1 MVEAEKNNLPL
12 FFLVAGEASGDY
24 LGADLMRGLKKKTGG
39 RVRFA
44 GVGGPRMVAE
54 GIELLFP
61 QADLAHM
68 GLFELIRH
76 VPLLLRRLRETKE
89 AVRATRPAALVT
101 IDSPDFSFRIAKA
114 LKGAGIP
121 LIHYVAPTVW
131 AWRAGRAKKIARF
144 LDHLLAL
151 LPFEPPY
158 FTREGLPCTFVGH
171 PLVESGAG
179 RGDGVRFRQ
188 KVGIAPDVPLL
199 CVLPGSRVG
208 EVSRLLPVFR
218 ETVRQLRERF
228 PKIEVVLPVVES
240 VAPLIE
246 KETAAWPV
254 RVHIVRGDDAKYDAY
269 AACRAAL
276 ACSGTVSV
284 ELALAALPTVIAY
297 KIGRLTA
304 ALYRPFIKARFATL
318 VNIMQDRAVMPEF
331 LQEKCTPENLAA
343 ALVAVMG
350 DAKHHAAAK
359 ADLTSI
365 GAWLGR
371 WAFTPSAKAAETV
384 WRVAFPDREPPCP

>member
-1 MVEAEKNNLPL
+1 MAEAGTNEAPL

-44 GVGGPRMVAE
+44 GVGGPRMEAE
-54 GIELLFP
+54 GIDLLFP

-68 GLFELIRH
+68 GLFELVRH
-76 VPLLLRRLRETKE
+76 LPLLLRRLRETKE
-89 AVRATRPAALVT
+89 AVKAARPAALIT
-101 IDSPDFSFRIAKA
+101 IDSPDFSFRVAKA
-114 LKGAGIP
+114 LKGQGIP

-131 AWRAGRAKKIARF
+131 AWRAGRAKKIAQF

-158 FTREGLPCTFVGH
+158 FTKEGLPCTFVGH

-179 RGDGVRFRQ
+179 RGDGARFREAFA
-188 KVGIAPDVPLL
+188 IAPDTPLL
-199 CVLPGSRVG
+199 CVLPGSRMG
-208 EVSRLLPVFR
+208 EVSRLLPTFR

-228 PKIEVVLPVVES
+228 PKLEIALPVVEA

-246 KETAAWPV
+246 KETKAWSVPV
-254 RVHIVRGDDAKYDAY
+254 HLVRGDEAKYDAY

-331 LQEKCTPENLAA
+331 LQEQCTPENLAA
-343 ALVAVMG
+343 ALVEVMG
-350 DAKHHAAAK
+350 DSKRHAAAK

-371 WAFTPSAKAAETV
+371 GAFTPSNKAAETV
-384 WRVAFPDREPPCP
+384 WRVAFPEKEPSCP